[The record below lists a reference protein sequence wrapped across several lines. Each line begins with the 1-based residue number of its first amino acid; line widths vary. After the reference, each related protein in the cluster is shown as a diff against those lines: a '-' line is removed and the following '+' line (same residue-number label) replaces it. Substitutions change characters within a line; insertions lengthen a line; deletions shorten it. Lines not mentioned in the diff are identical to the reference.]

1 MKRRRSSPEVLQWI
15 GLFAAPL
22 AWTVQ
27 LVFGYGFAV
36 GACDTISSRTSVSL
50 TTWEIVITAAAAT
63 VALGGQ
69 AATALA
75 WRATQG
81 RGSDIDSP
89 AARRIHFFAGAALLA
104 NTIFLIMILLG
115 GITAVHLAPCRQA

>member
-1 MKRRRSSPEVLQWI
+1 MKGKRLEVFQWI

-36 GACDTISSRTSVSL
+36 GTCDTIGGRTSVSL
-50 TTWEIVITAAAAT
+50 AAWEIGLTAGAAA

-69 AATALA
+69 LAATLA
-75 WRATQG
+75 WRATRG
-81 RGSDIDSP
+81 RGDVDAPP
-89 AARRIHFFAGAALLA
+89 AGRIHFLAGMSLLA
-104 NTIFLIMILLG
+104 NMIFLIMILLG
-115 GITAVHLAPCRQA
+115 GITAAHLAQCRQA

>member
-1 MKRRRSSPEVLQWI
+1 MKSSRPSAEALQWI

-50 TTWEIVITAAAAT
+50 TTWEIAITVAAAT

-69 AATALA
+69 LAALLA

-81 RGSDIDSP
+81 RSDVDAPS
-89 AARRIHFFAGAALLA
+89 AGRIRFFAGAALLA

>member
-1 MKRRRSSPEVLQWI
+1 VKSARPGPEVLQWI
-15 GLFAAPL
+15 GLFAAPF

-50 TTWEIVITAAAAT
+50 TTWEIAITAAAAT

-69 AATALA
+69 LAAALA

-81 RGSDIDSP
+81 HSDVDSP
-89 AARRIHFFAGAALLA
+89 AAGRIHFFAGAALLA

-115 GITAVHLAPCRQA
+115 GITAVHLTPCRQA